1 MDESGGRGQPRS
13 GNDESAEPHEG
24 LPPRATDP
32 APADEQPTD
41 EHGPA
46 SARPTRGPEPAVPT
60 APAATP
66 GNDSAPPRPT
76 AADAAPDPRT
86 ADPAP
91 AGAGDKAPEAG
102 PDAAPPRAAAET
114 PRPTPAPA
122 EGEGD
127 GSPEAG
133 PNPDRAS
140 AASPYTAPARAEGD
154 GDDAPE
160 AGTHGDGP
168 HAAPAR
174 AGGGGGGSPETGT
187 HPDRAHVDGPRA
199 VAGDTRVAS
208 ASSAPGQ
215 GAGGGSPETGTHP
228 DRAHVDGPRA
238 VAGDTG
244 VASAS
249 SAPGQGAGGGS
260 PEADAHPDRACAD
273 GPRAAAGDA
282 GVAPA
287 PSAPGQGDGGGSPE
301 AGTHP
306 DRAYAG
312 DQHAAP
318 AAGRP
323 EADRHAAPAAGR
335 PAADPLRKAPDHA
348 PDAGDAQRR
357 EQPAAPGPVP
367 GHPNHRPETP
377 AHGDRPLAH
386 SADGKGP
393 APQRPEPRGGL
404 LMGRPFGVPVY
415 VAPSWFLV
423 AALITWVFGGQ
434 LERVLPEL
442 GAARY
447 LVSLFFAVAFYASVL
462 VHELAHTVAALR
474 FKLPVRRIQL
484 QFFGGVSEIEKEAE
498 TPGREFVLAFVG
510 PLLSLVLA
518 GAFYAA
524 AQTVEP
530 GTVPGV
536 LLAGLMISNLI
547 VAAFNLLPGLPLD
560 GGRMLRAVVWKI
572 TGKPMTGT
580 VAAAWVGR
588 ALAVSVLIGL
598 PLLTQS
604 GALGTDAADN
614 VGMDTVLDALLAAI
628 LAAIIWTGAGN
639 SLRMARLREHLP
651 ELRARALT
659 RRAVPVETD
668 TPLSEALRRANAA
681 GARALVVV
689 DADGQPLSLVREA
702 AIVGVPEHRRPWVA
716 VSGLAQD
723 LTDGMRVSAEL
734 SGEELLDALRATPA
748 TEYLVVEE
756 TGEIYGVLSAADVER
771 AFVKAMARPS

>member
-1 MDESGGRGQPRS
+1 MDESGGRGRPRS
-13 GNDESAEPHEG
+13 GNDEPAEHHAG
-24 LPPRATDP
+24 PPVRATDP
-32 APADEQPTD
+32 TPAGERPTD
-41 EHGPA
+41 EHRSTPEQ
-46 SARPTRGPEPAVPT
+46 PTPSPEPHPDPT
-60 APAATP
+60 PPAPATDTPAAPRHDPTAAPAPAADTS
-66 GNDSAPPRPT
+66 SAPQT
-76 AADAAPDPRT
+76 PDDETPDGRT
-86 ADPAP
+86 ADARTPDDGTQAARSADARTPDGETPDGRIADARTPDDGTQAAPTADARTPDGETQGGRIADARTADGETQGGRTADARTADGRTLDARSPDGRASGDNAPAP
-91 AGAGDKAPEAG
+91 A
-102 PDAAPPRAAAET
+102 
-114 PRPTPAPA
+114 
-122 EGEGD
+122 
-127 GSPEAG
+127 
-133 PNPDRAS
+133 
-140 AASPYTAPARAEGD
+140 
-154 GDDAPE
+154 
-160 AGTHGDGP
+160 
-168 HAAPAR
+168 
-174 AGGGGGGSPETGT
+174 
-187 HPDRAHVDGPRA
+187 
-199 VAGDTRVAS
+199 
-208 ASSAPGQ
+208 SS
-215 GAGGGSPETGTHP
+215 ER
-228 DRAHVDGPRA
+228 D
-238 VAGDTG
+238 
-244 VASAS
+244 
-249 SAPGQGAGGGS
+249 
-260 PEADAHPDRACAD
+260 
-273 GPRAAAGDA
+273 
-282 GVAPA
+282 
-287 PSAPGQGDGGGSPE
+287 
-301 AGTHP
+301 THP

-312 DQHAAP
+312 GTDP
-318 AAGRP
+318 AGSAGVS
-323 EADRHAAPAAGR
+323 EGDR
-335 PAADPLRKAPDHA
+335 LRKAA
-348 PDAGDAQRR
+348 PDPGVGSGDTDGRQAAQH
-357 EQPAAPGPVP
+357 PAPDP
-367 GHPNHRPETP
+367 GHSGP
-377 AHGDRPLAH
+377 HGDRPLAH

-393 APQRPEPRGGL
+393 APRRPEPRGGL

-518 GAFYAA
+518 GVFYAA
-524 AQTVEP
+524 LLAVEP

-572 TGKPMTGT
+572 TGKPMRGT

-604 GALGTDAADN
+604 GALGTDAVDN

-651 ELRARALT
+651 ELQARALT

-689 DADGQPLSLVREA
+689 DADGHPLSLVREA

>member
-1 MDESGGRGQPRS
+1 MRDDSAADHSTRGDETP
-13 GNDESAEPHEG
+13 AEPDANRPPEG
-24 LPPRATDP
+24 DPHADRADAENPHTP
-32 APADEQPTD
+32 PAD
-41 EHGPA
+41 
-46 SARPTRGPEPAVPT
+46 ARVPRT
-60 APAATP
+60 APAP
-66 GNDSAPPRPT
+66 GERDGDHAPEGETHPGR
-76 AADAAPDPRT
+76 ADAENPHTPPADARVPRT
-86 ADPAP
+86 APAP
-91 AGAGDKAPEAG
+91 GEREADHAPER
-102 PDAAPPRAAAET
+102 D
-114 PRPTPAPA
+114 
-122 EGEGD
+122 
-127 GSPEAG
+127 
-133 PNPDRAS
+133 
-140 AASPYTAPARAEGD
+140 
-154 GDDAPE
+154 
-160 AGTHGDGP
+160 
-168 HAAPAR
+168 
-174 AGGGGGGSPETGT
+174 
-187 HPDRAHVDGPRA
+187 
-199 VAGDTRVAS
+199 
-208 ASSAPGQ
+208 
-215 GAGGGSPETGTHP
+215 
-228 DRAHVDGPRA
+228 
-238 VAGDTG
+238 
-244 VASAS
+244 
-249 SAPGQGAGGGS
+249 
-260 PEADAHPDRACAD
+260 
-273 GPRAAAGDA
+273 
-282 GVAPA
+282 
-287 PSAPGQGDGGGSPE
+287 
-301 AGTHP
+301 THP
-306 DRAYAG
+306 DRAYA
-312 DQHAAP
+312 DDRHTAP
-318 AAGRP
+318 APTDADVPWTAPAPGERDGDHAPEGDTHPDRAYASGPHSAPAPGRP
-323 EADRHAAPAAGR
+323 EADRLHKAHAPAPGSGDQNR
-335 PAADPLRKAPDHA
+335 PQPPPAP
-348 PDAGDAQRR
+348 
-357 EQPAAPGPVP
+357 APGT
-367 GHPNHRPETP
+367 GHPNHRPAP
-377 AHGDRPLAH
+377 SAHGNRHLAH
-386 SADGKGP
+386 SAHGKGP

-474 FKLPVRRIQL
+474 FKLPVRRIRL

-498 TPGREFVLAFVG
+498 TPGREFVLASVG

-518 GAFYAA
+518 GVFYAA

-572 TGKPMTGT
+572 TGKPMKGT
-580 VAAAWVGR
+580 IAAAWVGR

-604 GALGTDAADN
+604 GALGTNAVDN

-659 RRAVPVETD
+659 RRAVPVESD

-689 DADGQPLSLVREA
+689 DPDGKPLSLVREA

>member
-1 MDESGGRGQPRS
+1 MDESGGRGRPRS
-13 GNDESAEPHEG
+13 GNDESAERHAGPAA
-24 LPPRATDP
+24 RAAEPT
-32 APADEQPTD
+32 PADEQPTD
-41 EHGPA
+41 ERPFTPEQPTPEPTGPA
-46 SARPTRGPEPAVPT
+46 TPADTPATPPDAVRDDSAADRPTRGDETPA
-60 APAATP
+60 
-66 GNDSAPPRPT
+66 
-76 AADAAPDPRT
+76 
-86 ADPAP
+86 
-91 AGAGDKAPEAG
+91 E
-102 PDAAPPRAAAET
+102 PDANRPPEGAP
-114 PRPTPAPA
+114 
-122 EGEGD
+122 
-127 GSPEAG
+127 
-133 PNPDRAS
+133 
-140 AASPYTAPARAEGD
+140 
-154 GDDAPE
+154 
-160 AGTHGDGP
+160 
-168 HAAPAR
+168 
-174 AGGGGGGSPETGT
+174 
-187 HPDRAHVDGPRA
+187 HPDRADAENPH
-199 VAGDTRVAS
+199 T
-208 ASSAPGQ
+208 AP
-215 GAGGGSPETGTHP
+215 
-228 DRAHVDGPRA
+228 
-238 VAGDTG
+238 
-244 VASAS
+244 
-249 SAPGQGAGGGS
+249 
-260 PEADAHPDRACAD
+260 ADAAVPQTARARGERD
-273 GPRAAAGDA
+273 DGDA
-282 GVAPA
+282 PE
-287 PSAPGQGDGGGSPE
+287 GD
-301 AGTHP
+301 THP
-306 DRAYAG
+306 DRAYA
-312 DQHAAP
+312 DDRHTAP
-318 AAGRP
+318 APTDVPQTAPAPGERDGGDEPEGDAHPDRAYASGPHSAPAPGRP
-323 EADRHAAPAAGR
+323 EADRLHKAPA
-335 PAADPLRKAPDHA
+335 P
-348 PDAGDAQRR
+348 
-357 EQPAAPGPVP
+357 APGSGDDNRPRQP
-367 GHPNHRPETP
+367 SAPAPGTGHPNHHPAPSAP
-377 AHGDRPLAH
+377 AHGDRHLAH

-518 GAFYAA
+518 GIFYAA
-524 AQTVEP
+524 VQTVEP

-572 TGKPMTGT
+572 TGKPMKGT
-580 VAAAWVGR
+580 IAAAWVGR

-604 GALGTDAADN
+604 GALGTDAVDN

-659 RRAVPVETD
+659 RRAVPVESD

-689 DADGQPLSLVREA
+689 DPDGKPLSLVREA

-734 SGEELLDALRATPA
+734 SGEELLDALRAAPA

>member
-13 GNDESAEPHEG
+13 GNEESAERHAG
-24 LPPRATDP
+24 PPARATDP
-32 APADEQPTD
+32 TSADEQSTD
-41 EHGPA
+41 VRRFTSA
-46 SARPTRGPEPAVPT
+46 SDDD

-66 GNDSAPPRPT
+66 PTRPDDRPPSQTPGPT
-76 AADAAPDPRT
+76 ADA
-86 ADPAP
+86 
-91 AGAGDKAPEAG
+91 
-102 PDAAPPRAAAET
+102 AAAET
-114 PRPTPAPA
+114 PGTDRPAAARPGDPAPGQDSA
-122 EGEGD
+122 ATTD
-127 GSPEAG
+127 GLPDRQPPEA
-133 PNPDRAS
+133 PHQEHPD
-140 AASPYTAPARAEGD
+140 T
-154 GDDAPE
+154 PE
-160 AGTHGDGP
+160 TDTHGDPEGGHRTEPDAYPGGP
-168 HAAPAR
+168 EAAALRKGPAPGDPEGGHRTEPDAHPDGPEAAAPRKAP
-174 AGGGGGGSPETGT
+174 AHGEHDGGSRP
-187 HPDRAHVDGPRA
+187 
-199 VAGDTRVAS
+199 
-208 ASSAPGQ
+208 
-215 GAGGGSPETGTHP
+215 
-228 DRAHVDGPRA
+228 
-238 VAGDTG
+238 
-244 VASAS
+244 
-249 SAPGQGAGGGS
+249 
-260 PEADAHPDRACAD
+260 PEADAHPDRAYAT
-273 GPRAAAGDA
+273 GPHAASAAG
-282 GVAPA
+282 
-287 PSAPGQGDGGGSPE
+287 E
-301 AGTHP
+301 
-306 DRAYAG
+306 
-312 DQHAAP
+312 
-318 AAGRP
+318 
-323 EADRHAAPAAGR
+323 
-335 PAADPLRKAPDHA
+335 
-348 PDAGDAQRR
+348 PDANSQHTT
-357 EQPAAPGPVP
+357 PGL
-367 GHPNHRPETP
+367 
-377 AHGDRPLAH
+377 GDRPLAH

-393 APQRPEPRGGL
+393 APQRPPEPRGGL

-442 GAARY
+442 GASRY

-518 GAFYAA
+518 GVFYAA
-524 AQTVEP
+524 VQAVEP

-572 TGKPMTGT
+572 TGKPMAGT

-604 GALGTDAADN
+604 GALGTEAVDN

-651 ELRARALT
+651 DLRARALT

-689 DADGQPLSLVREA
+689 DAHGNPVSLVREA
-702 AIVGVPEHRRPWVA
+702 AIAGVPEHRRPWVA

>member
-1 MDESGGRGQPRS
+1 MVESGGSGRPRPDS
-13 GNDESAEPHEG
+13 DESAERPVT
-24 LPPRATDP
+24 PAPRTTDP
-32 APADEQPTD
+32 TPPEAPPTQPTPPNTPD
-41 EHGPA
+41 QDTTDGTEPGTAETGSAETDTAETGTSETDTVETGTSETGTAKTGTAKTDTAAQGDSDSDTETHPA
-46 SARPTRGPEPAVPT
+46 RARESSPSATT
-60 APAATP
+60 AT
-66 GNDSAPPRPT
+66 PT
-76 AADAAPDPRT
+76 AADPSPTAPT
-86 ADPAP
+86 
-91 AGAGDKAPEAG
+91 
-102 PDAAPPRAAAET
+102 T
-114 PRPTPAPA
+114 PTDRHPHHPHAHTTTPAPA
-122 EGEGD
+122 LGEH
-127 GSPEAG
+127 
-133 PNPDRAS
+133 
-140 AASPYTAPARAEGD
+140 PAK
-154 GDDAPE
+154 
-160 AGTHGDGP
+160 
-168 HAAPAR
+168 
-174 AGGGGGGSPETGT
+174 
-187 HPDRAHVDGPRA
+187 
-199 VAGDTRVAS
+199 
-208 ASSAPGQ
+208 
-215 GAGGGSPETGTHP
+215 
-228 DRAHVDGPRA
+228 
-238 VAGDTG
+238 
-244 VASAS
+244 
-249 SAPGQGAGGGS
+249 
-260 PEADAHPDRACAD
+260 
-273 GPRAAAGDA
+273 
-282 GVAPA
+282 
-287 PSAPGQGDGGGSPE
+287 
-301 AGTHP
+301 
-306 DRAYAG
+306 
-312 DQHAAP
+312 
-318 AAGRP
+318 GRP
-323 EADRHAAPAAGR
+323 
-335 PAADPLRKAPDHA
+335 
-348 PDAGDAQRR
+348 
-357 EQPAAPGPVP
+357 
-367 GHPNHRPETP
+367 
-377 AHGDRPLAH
+377 
-386 SADGKGP
+386 
-393 APQRPEPRGGL
+393 PQRPPESRGGL

-498 TPGREFVLAFVG
+498 TPGREFWLAFVG

-518 GAFYAA
+518 GLFYLAL
-524 AQTVEP
+524 QPVEP

-547 VAAFNLLPGLPLD
+547 VAIFNLLPGLPLD

-572 TGKPMTGT
+572 TGKPMSGT

-604 GALGTDAADN
+604 GALGESAEDS

-651 ELRARALT
+651 ELRARTLT
-659 RRAVPVETD
+659 RRAVPVESD
-668 TPLSEALRRANAA
+668 TSLSEALRRANDA

-689 DADGQPLSLVREA
+689 DAHGEPLSLVREA
-702 AIVGVPEHRRPWVA
+702 AIVGVPEHRRPWVP

-734 SGEELLDALRATPA
+734 AGEDLLDALRAAPA